1 MLHVLWYVQAPCQ
14 LQLSMHIHQRF
25 SSFSSFSSFYSLTL
39 SLLLSFLD
47 APPLTHTIQSPW
59 CCVQS
64 LLSYL
69 PPLPSRPLFFPSFSF
84 PPFLIL
90 VLFLLLPSY
99 SSPSPIS
106 SIIPPSLPPLP
117 FPSLPSFFFSSSVIL
132 PDIPY
137 PLLPLHPLHAP
148 LHTTLLLITS
158 TKRWRTRVSF
168 PSILPTPRLAFTSD
182 SNTTTI
188 NFQGYT
194 FLQLHSSSLIIAI
207 HSFLS
212 TFPPSFF
219 PYLLPFISP
228 FLSSSSLHLSLLAT
242 RHSLIIK
249 SSRHGWTGPRLY
261 RLSPLYW
268 RRQRCCLW
276 WGLVACPMASIQQ
289 QMAKLKRP
297 RKREERRKE
306 DHGVMTTNELKK
318 EKRYICNISTG
329 RSIRIVDWLHK
340 SCTHGCR
347 RMLTMLVPS
356 LTILTRLP

>member
-1 MLHVLWYVQAPCQ
+1 MS
-14 LQLSMHIHQRF
+14 LSMRQEAKKQAAP
-25 SSFSSFSSFYSLTL
+25 SSSSPCSPSNAFVCFMFYDMCKHPVSCNCLCTSTNVFL
-39 SLLLSFLD
+39 PFLPFLPFIPFIPWPFPTFLLSFLD

-69 PPLPSRPLFFPSFSF
+69 PPSPSRPLFFPSFSF

-148 LHTTLLLITS
+148 LHTTLLLINS

-194 FLQLHSSSLIIAI
+194 FLQLHSSSLILAI

-242 RHSLIIK
+242 RHSSLAYYK
-249 SSRHGWTGPRLY
+249 KFPPWMNRTPSVSAVTAL
-261 RLSPLYW
+261 
-268 RRQRCCLW
+268 
-276 WGLVACPMASIQQ
+276 
-289 QMAKLKRP
+289 
-297 RKREERRKE
+297 
-306 DHGVMTTNELKK
+306 LKK
-318 EKRYICNISTG
+318 AA
-329 RSIRIVDWLHK
+329 L
-340 SCTHGCR
+340 
-347 RMLTMLVPS
+347 LPLVRACGMS
-356 LTILTRLP
+356 NGKYTTANG